1 MKLTLLHIPINIMD
15 QIPVFDA
22 DGDVGPGE
30 TLDGLVEKE
39 WTVAFKVRHSIITII
54 RYHFIFSKLRLRL

>member
-1 MKLTLLHIPINIMD
+1 MD

-39 WTVAFKVRHSIITII
+39 WTVAFKVSHSIITII
-54 RYHFIFSKLRLRL
+54 RYHFIFSKSRLRL